1 MIYNVDMSDYI
12 RQYYNYFL
20 PYFEKYKNILKEW
33 NEKINLTA
41 ITDDKEIFE
50 KHFKDSLLGEK
61 YIKKGSSVLDI
72 GTGAGFP
79 SLPIKIVRE
88 DINLT
93 LNDSLNKR
101 IVFLDEVIK
110 ELGLK
115 NVKTIHSR
123 AEDLNKEEKYDYVL
137 SRAVAKLNTLS
148 EYCLPFVKLGG
159 YFIAYKSKDTD
170 EEIKDAEKAIKI
182 LGGEI
187 EKTEEIPLNEETVR
201 RLIFIK
207 KIKECENKYP
217 RGKNLPK
224 TKPII

>member
-1 MIYNVDMSDYI
+1 MIYNVDMSEYI
-12 RQYYNYFL
+12 TQFYPEYEEF
-20 PYFEKYKNILKEW
+20 FEKYKNLLKEW

-41 ITDDKEIFE
+41 ITDDNEIYE

-61 YIKKGSSVLDI
+61 FISKGASVLDI

-88 DINLT
+88 DITLT

-101 IVFLDEVIK
+101 LIFLNEVIK
-110 ELGLK
+110 ELKLTK
-115 NVKTIHSR
+115 VRTIHSR
-123 AEDLNKEEKYDYVL
+123 AEDLDKKEKYDYVL
-137 SRAVAKLNTLS
+137 SRAVAKLNTLA
-148 EYCLPFVKLGG
+148 EYCLPFVKEGG

-170 EEIKDAEKAIKI
+170 EEIKEAEKAIKI
-182 LGGEI
+182 LGGKI
-187 EKTEEIPLNEETVR
+187 EKTEEIPLNNETVR

-207 KIKECENKYP
+207 KIKECEKKYP

-224 TKPII
+224 TKPIM

>member
-1 MIYNVDMSDYI
+1 MDMSEYI
-12 RQYYNYFL
+12 TQFYPGYEEF
-20 PYFEKYKNILKEW
+20 FEKYKNLLKEW

-41 ITDDKEIFE
+41 ITDDKEIYE

-61 YIKKGSSVLDI
+61 FISEGASVLDI

-88 DINLT
+88 DITLT

-101 IVFLDEVIK
+101 LIFLNEVIK
-110 ELGLK
+110 ELKLTK
-115 NVKTIHSR
+115 VRTIHSR
-123 AEDLNKEEKYDYVL
+123 AEDLDKKEKYDYVL
-137 SRAVAKLNTLS
+137 SRAVAKLNTLA
-148 EYCLPFVKLGG
+148 EYCLPFVKEGG

-170 EEIKDAEKAIKI
+170 EEIKEAEKAIKI
-182 LGGEI
+182 LGGKI
-187 EKTEEIPLNEETVR
+187 EKTEEIPLNNETVR

-207 KIKECENKYP
+207 KIKECEKKYP

-224 TKPII
+224 TKPIM